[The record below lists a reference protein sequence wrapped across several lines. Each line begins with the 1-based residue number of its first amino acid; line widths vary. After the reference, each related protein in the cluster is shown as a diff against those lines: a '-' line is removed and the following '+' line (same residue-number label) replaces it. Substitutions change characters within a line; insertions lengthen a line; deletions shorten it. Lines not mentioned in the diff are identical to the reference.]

1 MNEASLRQIQA
12 ADPTASTWLSANAG
26 SGKTRVLTDRV
37 ARLLLNGTS
46 PQRVLCLTYTKAAAS
61 EMQNRLFK
69 RLGEWAML
77 DDAALSAALRDIGHD
92 DDLTGDTLASARR
105 LFARAI
111 ETPGG
116 LKIQTIHSFC
126 ASLLRR
132 FPLEAGVTPQFTEM
146 DDRTAKRLRA
156 DVLEALTL
164 SHGDAVEGLLRHFNG
179 ESLDDL
185 MQGIAKHRD
194 GFSPPLGRDVVMQ
207 RFGLTDGDSAESL
220 LSQVFLGNEADLIA
234 QIIPLLKAGTTTD
247 AKTADKLSKLS
258 LTSPEMADLIALEGL
273 LLFGATSKAGPFT
286 AKLETFPTKATRAAL
301 GDALDPLQDLMRRVE
316 AARPRRLA
324 LAAAQKTAALH
335 QFAAAF
341 LPALESRKTQRGWL
355 DFDDLI
361 LRARDL
367 LTDPSVAQWV
377 LFKLDGGVD
386 HILVDEAQDTSPQ
399 QWQVIELLTQEF
411 TVGASARNDARTIFV
426 VGDKKQ
432 SIYSF
437 QGADLGMFE
446 TMRTDFA
453 ARLDAVGV
461 GLNRTELL
469 HSFRSSDAILRLV
482 DHCFADHRG
491 AGLGGDVKHIAF
503 QHALPGRVDIW
514 PVIDKTADPEDGAWF
529 TPVDLVSDE
538 HHTAQLARRIAE
550 HIRHLIDAKVCIPH
564 NDTARAVHEG
574 DFLILLRRRSQL
586 FHEIIRAC
594 KVQGLEIAGAD
605 VLRLGG
611 EMAVRDLTALLSF
624 LATPEDDLSLAAAL
638 RSPLFGW
645 SEDDLFRLA
654 HGRKGYL
661 WEALRDGGQTPTR
674 EILSDLL
681 NQTDFLRPF
690 DLIERMLTRH
700 DGRRLLLARLGVE
713 AEDGIDAFL
722 TQALEFERGNV
733 PSLTGFLTWLET
745 EEVKVKRQ
753 ADTAGRRIRVM
764 TVHGAKGLEAPIVIL
779 PDTAKQR
786 DRGSEELVRMD
797 NAMYW
802 AMRSGENPAPLEAA
816 IAAAKATRN
825 AEDARLLYVA
835 MTRAESWLIIAA
847 SGEVGDGE
855 CWYDQAEAAARAV
868 GAVPHQFRFGMG
880 LRHAH
885 GAWPVEGAQAP
896 ANTATPP
903 KRPDWIDAIA
913 IPPDRPAMPITPS
926 GLGGAKAL
934 AGEYAVL
941 DGDDA
946 LRRGQH
952 LHLLLEHLPHWADAA
967 PEVTLRRAHDLLTAT
982 EDPGPAAHDVA
993 TLLSEAR
1000 AVLSAPDLAFLFA
1013 PGTLAEVELC
1023 ADVLG
1028 HRLHGTVDR
1037 LIISDTHVLAVDY
1050 KSNTVIPDNPAAVP
1064 DGLLRQMAAYDAALR
1079 QIYPNHR
1086 IEVALLWTRAAQLM
1100 MLPQAALSDALMRA
1114 SLDQREARP

>member
-1 MNEASLRQIQA
+1 MNEASLRQIVA

-61 EMQNRLFK
+61 EMQNRLFA
-69 RLGEWAML
+69 RLGAWAML
-77 DDAALSAALRDIGHD
+77 SDAELSAALRDIGHD
-92 DDLTGDTLASARR
+92 ADLTADTLASARR

-156 DVLEALTL
+156 DVLESLTL
-164 SHGDAVEGLLRHFNG
+164 SHGDAVEDVLRHFTG
-179 ESLDDL
+179 ETLDAL

-194 GFSPPLGRDVVMQ
+194 AFSPPLDFAAVMGRFDLAPDADVH
-207 RFGLTDGDSAESL
+207 GLLAD
-220 LSQVFLGNEADLIA
+220 VFLGVEQDLIA
-234 QIIPLLKAGTTTD
+234 QIVPVLQAGTKTD
-247 AKTADKLSKLS
+247 AKAAEKLSKLS
-258 LTSPEMADLIALEGL
+258 LTPPDLADLIALEGL
-273 LLFGATSKAGPFT
+273 FLFGATAKAGPFT
-286 AKLETFPTKATRAAL
+286 AKLDAFPTKATRGTL
-301 GDALDPLQDLMRRVE
+301 GDALHPLQELMRRVE
-316 AARPRRLA
+316 AARPQRLS
-324 LAAAQKTAALH
+324 LAAAQKTHALH

-367 LTDPSVAQWV
+367 LTDPSVSQWV

-399 QWQVIELLTQEF
+399 QWRVIELLTQEF
-411 TVGASARNDARTIFV
+411 TAGASARSEDRTIFV

-437 QGADLGMFE
+437 QGADLDMFE
-446 TMRTDFA
+446 TMRTDFS

-469 HSFRSSDAILRLV
+469 HSFRSSDAILRMV
-482 DHCFADHRG
+482 DHCFADNRG
-491 AGLGGDVKHIAF
+491 TGLGGDVKHIAF
-503 QHALPGRVDIW
+503 QQSLPGRVDIW

-529 TPVDLVSDE
+529 NPVDLVSDE

-550 HIRHLIDAKVCIPH
+550 QIRHLIDTGVFIPH
-564 NDTARAVHEG
+564 GDSARPVHEG

-638 RSPLFGW
+638 RSPLLGW

-654 HGRKGYL
+654 YGRKGYL
-661 WEALRDGGQTPTR
+661 WAALRDGPATPAR
-674 EILSDLL
+674 EILTDLR

-690 DLIERMLTRH
+690 DLIERVLTRH
-700 DGRRLLLARLGVE
+700 GGRRLLLARLGVE

-722 TQALEFERGNV
+722 SQALEFERGNV

-745 EEVKVKRQ
+745 EEVKIKRQ

-786 DRGSEELVRMD
+786 DRGSDDLVQMGD
-797 NAMYW
+797 TMCW
-802 AMRSGENPAPLEAA
+802 TMRSGENPPVLEAA
-816 IAAAKATRN
+816 INTAKASRA

-835 MTRAESWLIIAA
+835 MTRAETWLIIAA
-847 SGEVGDGE
+847 SGEVGDDQ
-855 CWYDQAEAAARAV
+855 CWYDQAETAARAI
-868 GAVPHQFRFGMG
+868 GASTHQFRFGTG

-885 GAWPVEGAQAP
+885 GTWPDKGACAANSPAIAP
-896 ANTATPP
+896 TMPP
-903 KRPDWIDAIA
+903 WIDQIA
-913 IPPDRPAMPITPS
+913 APPLRPTPALTPS

-934 AGEYAVL
+934 PGEYAKL

-946 LRRGQH
+946 LRRGQQ
-952 LHLLLEHLPHWADAA
+952 LHLLLEHLPSWAGAGPDIQ
-967 PEVTLRRAHDLLTAT
+967 LRRAHDLLIAAN
-982 EDPGPAAHDVA
+982 DPGPAPDVA
-993 TLLSEAR
+993 ALLSEAQ
-1000 AVLSAPDLAFLFA
+1000 AVLAAPDLDFLFA
-1013 PGTLAEVELC
+1013 PDALAEVELC
-1023 ADVLG
+1023 ADLFG
-1028 HRLHGTVDR
+1028 QRLSGTIDR
-1037 LIISDTHVLAVDY
+1037 LIITNKTVLAVDY
-1050 KSNTVIPDNPAAVP
+1050 KSNTIVP
-1064 DGLLRQMAAYDAALR
+1064 DRPASVPEGLLRQMAAYDTALR
-1079 QIYPNHR
+1079 QIYPGR
-1086 IEVALLWTRAAQLM
+1086 DVQVALLWTRTAQLM
-1100 MLPQAALSDALMRA
+1100 PLPSAVLDDARARA
-1114 SLDQREARP
+1114 SLDHGEARP

>member
-61 EMQNRLFK
+61 EMQNRLFA

-77 DDAALSAALRDIGHD
+77 GDAALSAALRDIGHD
-92 DDLTGDTLASARR
+92 SDLTGDTLASARR

-156 DVLEALTL
+156 DVLEGLTL
-164 SHGDAVEGLLRHFNG
+164 SHGDVVEGLLRHFTG
-179 ESLDDL
+179 DSLDEL

-194 GFSPPLGRDVVMQ
+194 VFAPPLDRNAAMA
-207 RFGLTDGDSAESL
+207 RFGLDPDASAVTL
-220 LSQVFLGNEADLIA
+220 LAQVFLGGEHTLIA
-234 QIIPLLKAGTTTD
+234 QLLPIFRAGTTTD
-247 AKTADKLSKLS
+247 VKAADKLAKLS
-258 LTSPEMADLIALEGL
+258 LTSPELADLTALEGL
-273 LLFGATSKAGPFT
+273 LLFGATAKAGPFA
-286 AKLETFPTKATRAAL
+286 AKLDSFPTNATRAAL
-301 GDALDPLQDLMRRVE
+301 GDLMHPLQELMRRVE
-316 AARPRRLA
+316 CARPVRLS
-324 LAAAQKTAALH
+324 LAAAAKTAALH
-335 QFAAAF
+335 RFAGVF
-341 LPALESRKTQRGWL
+341 LPALEARKTQRGWL

-399 QWQVIELLTQEF
+399 QWRVIELLTQEF
-411 TVGASARNDARTIFV
+411 TVGDSARSDDRTIFV

-469 HSFRSSDAILRLV
+469 HSFRSSDAVLRVV

-491 AGLGGDVKHIAF
+491 TGLGGDVKHIAF

-514 PVIDKTADPEDGAWF
+514 PVVGKTADPEDGAWF
-529 TPVDLVSDE
+529 NPVDLVGDE
-538 HHTAQLARRIAE
+538 HHTSQLARRIAE
-550 HIRHLIDAKVCIPH
+550 HIRRLIDTGTCVPQKDGP
-564 NDTARAVHEG
+564 RAVHEG

-594 KVQGLEIAGAD
+594 KVEGLEIAGAD

-654 HGRKGYL
+654 HGRKGFL
-661 WEALRDGGQTPTR
+661 WEALRDCGQTATR

-681 NQTDFLRPF
+681 NQTDFLRPY

-700 DGRRLLLARLGVE
+700 DGRRLLLARLGAE

-786 DRGSEELVRMD
+786 DRGSDDLVLMED
-797 NAMYW
+797 TMCW
-802 AMRSGENPAPLEAA
+802 TMRSGENPAPLEAA
-816 IAAAKATRN
+816 IAAAKAIRD

-835 MTRAESWLIIAA
+835 MTRAETWLIVAA
-847 SGEVGDGE
+847 SGDVGDGK
-855 CWYDQAEAAARAV
+855 CWYDQAETAARAA
-868 GAVPHQFRFGMG
+868 GAGVHQFRFGAG

-885 GAWPVEGAQAP
+885 ETWPNTGTRAP
-896 ANTATPP
+896 DEAADAPP
-903 KRPDWIDAIA
+903 LPDWARTA
-913 IPPDRPAMPITPS
+913 APTPVRPAAPLTPS

-934 AGEYAVL
+934 AGEYATL
-941 DGDDA
+941 DSDDA
-946 LRRGQH
+946 MRRGHQ
-952 LHLLLEHLPHWADAA
+952 LHMLLEHLPHWADAPA
-967 PEVTLRRAHDLLTAT
+967 DVKLQRGHDLLRAGQEDGGAT
-982 EDPGPAAHDVA
+982 PDVPS
-993 TLLSEAR
+993 LLAESA
-1000 AVLSAPDLAFLFA
+1000 AVLEAPELAFLFA

-1023 ADVLG
+1023 ADLMG
-1028 HRLHGTVDR
+1028 QRLNGTVDR
-1037 LIISDTHVLAVDY
+1037 LIVSDERVLAVDY
-1050 KSNTVIPDNPAAVP
+1050 KSNAVIPGSPAAVP
-1064 DGLLRQMAAYDAALR
+1064 NGLLRQMAAYEAALR
-1079 QIYPNHR
+1079 QIYPDR
-1086 IEVALLWTRAAQLM
+1086 QVEVALLWTRAARLM
-1100 MLPQAALSDALMRA
+1100 RLPSALLSSALTRA
-1114 SLDQREARP
+1114 SLDHG